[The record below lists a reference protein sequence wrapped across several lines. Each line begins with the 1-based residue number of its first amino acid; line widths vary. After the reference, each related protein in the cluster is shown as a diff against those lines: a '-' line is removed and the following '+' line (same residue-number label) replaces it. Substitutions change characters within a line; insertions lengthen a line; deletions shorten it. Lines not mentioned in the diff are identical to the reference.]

1 MSHLDEAISRYNK
14 ILEGPAHKDLSWVKL
29 LHERMEAERLSA
41 GGRLLCPFLRPN
53 FVTRRQYE
61 SMVRTGEALI
71 SAIERMEQIVLG
83 SPALLSRMQLLPAE
97 KMLATVDPGYQMSE
111 VAARF
116 DLHLS
121 NGTLQV
127 VQYNTDS
134 SSGLAWGEELA
145 DIFYDCPPVKE
156 FRKRYN
162 LTRVG
167 GKKYFLLALLKA
179 YKQFTAGKNQARN
192 ANNGHRNGHNGNG
205 HNGNGHDGNGN
216 GQIKKPNIAILEL
229 RGPFTAG
236 GPGEYELIRDFFR
249 EEGYATEIV
258 SPEQLDYRGGVLRSG
273 SFAIDLIYRRVS
285 VQEFLIRFDLSHPLV
300 QAYRDHAVC
309 VVNSFR
315 SEMTHKKALFALLT
329 DEALTAR
336 FPAAERKAIKDHV
349 PWTRLV
355 AAGKTNYHERPVDL
369 LDFINQTREKLVLKP
384 NDDDSEQQS
393 FAGSE
398 MDQQS
403 WERAVRQA
411 QRLPYVVQERVEPV
425 RSVFPMMNY
434 GHLEYREMQVDV
446 HPQAFLG
453 KVSGC
458 ASWLSSG
465 AGAYSSSAGL
475 APTFIIDPK

>member
-1 MSHLDEAISRYNK
+1 MSHLQEAISRYNK
-14 ILEGPAHKDLSWVKL
+14 ILEAPAHKDLSWVRL
-29 LHERMEAERLSA
+29 LHEQMEAERLSA

-61 SMVRTGEALI
+61 SMVKTGEALI
-71 SAIERMEQIVLG
+71 SAIERMEQLVLG
-83 SPALLSRMQLLPAE
+83 SPALLGRMQLLPAE
-97 KMLATVDPGYQMSE
+97 KMLAAVDPGYHMSE

-127 VQYNTDS
+127 VQYNADS
-134 SSGLAWGEELA
+134 PSGLAWAEGLA

-156 FRKRYN
+156 FRKRYH

-179 YKQFTAGKNQARN
+179 YKQFSANKSQAN
-192 ANNGHRNGHNGNG
+192 HGHNGNGHNGNG
-205 HNGNGHDGNGN
+205 HNGNGNGRGNGN
-216 GQIKKPNIAILEL
+216 HGLARKPNIAILEF

-258 SPEQLDYRGGVLRSG
+258 SPEQLEYRGGVLRG
-273 SFAIDLIYRRVS
+273 GNFNIDLIYRRIS
-285 VQEFLIRFDLSHPLV
+285 VQEFLMRFSLSHPLV
-300 QAYRDHAVC
+300 EAYRDHAVC

-315 SEMTHKKALFALLT
+315 SEMTHKKALFGLLT
-329 DEALTAR
+329 DETLTAK
-336 FPAAERKAIKDHV
+336 FPAAERRAIKDHV

-355 AAGKTNYHERPVDL
+355 MPGKTTYHERSIDL
-369 LDFINQTREKLVLKP
+369 LEYIQQHREKLVLKP
-384 NDDDSEQQS
+384 NDDYSEQES
-393 FAGSE
+393 FVGSE
-398 MDQQS
+398 MDQPA

-411 QRLPYVVQERVEPV
+411 QRLPYVVQEKVEPV
-425 RSVFPMMNY
+425 RSVFPMMTY

-446 HPQAFLG
+446 RPQAFLG

-465 AGAYSSSAGL
+465 AGAYSASAGL
-475 APTFIIDPK
+475 APTFIIDQK